1 MAFAPT
7 EIRNHIPARKVRPID
22 ANKFRAALDSTVDV
36 DGALGELSRVG
47 INVSPH
53 TVSQMMAAMD
63 DSGSLS
69 LQTVPSA
76 ITPIQFLQHWLPG
89 FVHVVTAARKIDQ
102 LIGITAAGSWEDE
115 EIIQG
120 VMEPTARAVPY
131 TDWGNVPYS
140 SYNANFQR
148 RHIVRFEQGFSVG
161 RLEEQRV
168 ARARINSAAEK
179 RNAATLQ
186 LEIER
191 NRVGF
196 YGYNAGTN
204 LTYGFLNDPALPAYQ
219 TVAAGTGGTAWANKT
234 FLEITADIREAAAAL
249 HAQSGDLVN
258 PRDHETTLALPTSAV
273 QYLTVTSD
281 FGVSVEAWIKGAYP
295 KMRIE
300 SAPELDA
307 ANGGANVFYLYAE
320 SLADGSSDGGSTW
333 VQPVPAKFQA
343 LGVERRA
350 KVYLEDFT
358 NATAGAWLKRP
369 FLVVRRTGI

>member
-69 LQTVPSA
+69 LQTLPSA

-140 SYNANFQR
+140 GYNANFQR
-148 RHIVRFEQGFSVG
+148 RHIVRFEQGSLLG
-161 RLEEQRV
+161 GWK
-168 ARARINSAAEK
+168 NSALLAPGSI
-179 RNAATLQ
+179 RLRRSATP
-186 LEIER
+186 R
-191 NRVGF
+191 PCNSKSS
-196 YGYNAGTN
+196 
-204 LTYGFLNDPALPAYQ
+204 
-219 TVAAGTGGTAWANKT
+219 GTGWASTA
-234 FLEITADIREAAAAL
+234 
-249 HAQSGDLVN
+249 
-258 PRDHETTLALPTSAV
+258 TTPGPT
-273 QYLTVTSD
+273 
-281 FGVSVEAWIKGAYP
+281 
-295 KMRIE
+295 
-300 SAPELDA
+300 
-307 ANGGANVFYLYAE
+307 
-320 SLADGSSDGGSTW
+320 
-333 VQPVPAKFQA
+333 
-343 LGVERRA
+343 
-350 KVYLEDFT
+350 
-358 NATAGAWLKRP
+358 
-369 FLVVRRTGI
+369 